1 MCMGCAEAALMSGD
15 GKTPDTME
23 SAVYLVGFAVW
34 IFLLAH
40 FANKQKILSFVESHS
55 RIYQMNE

>member
-1 MCMGCAEAALMSGD
+1 MCMGCAEVALMSGD

-23 SAVYLVGFAVW
+23 STMYLLGFAVW

-40 FANKQKILSFVESHS
+40 FANRQKILSFVRSYG
-55 RIYQMNE
+55 RFY

>member
-1 MCMGCAEAALMSGD
+1 MCIGCAEAALISSD

-23 SAVYLVGFAVW
+23 SAMYLLGFAVW

-40 FANKQKILSFVESHS
+40 FANRQKILSYLRSHG
-55 RIYQMNE
+55 RFY